1 VWKQHTTAAD
11 ATMIDSVQP
20 LWLVSSELSL
30 KGRHQSIAACLL
42 RI

>member
-1 VWKQHTTAAD
+1 LQ
-11 ATMIDSVQP
+11 ISR

-30 KGRHQSIAACLL
+30 KEGTGQSIAACLL